1 MKLECTDII
10 VVEFTT
16 SSAHYDVKISNNTD
30 SFILCPDFIVQQL
43 EADLALHN
51 EKVKS
56 LSEQSRKLVEGK
68 HFDAANIAKKT
79 TELENR
85 FSFLIMHR

>member
-1 MKLECTDII
+1 MKLECTDNA
-10 VVEFTT
+10 VE
-16 SSAHYDVKISNNTD
+16 ISNNTD
-30 SFILCPDFIVQQL
+30 SFTLCLDFIVQQL

-85 FSFLIMHR
+85 FSFYYEQRNLDLLSAWAL